1 MRLKIVFFLM
11 FCFLVQP
18 LIAQPVPNIEEN
30 IPYLMT
36 FGKNSE
42 TSWGD
47 DDFSQTFFFL
57 LPKDYNQPIYVWIYD
72 PEVGG
77 KTDEINGV
85 WDTRVNYSVYGGE
98 GCWSDPDAQGT
109 APSGNYRSGTLLATK
124 SFGMDPRYD
133 ESWYVMGPFNPNE
146 GEYAE
151 RWDGNV
157 LKMICEGSA
166 GDDGNLYSYYLS
178 TSGSERIPVEGSN
191 AFAYDYSFRMHNVA
205 DEVSH
210 IYPYVDDQTI
220 SVKIYNFDWDNDGFI
235 RTVSVAR
242 KGQMTK
248 VSGEDNWVESEFKIL
263 EEEKNTSLDIQF
275 IKKKSPPVVKN
286 NNVVI
291 YVKNQYGQNLEFF
304 TSPIGGVPKYKYSI
318 GVRKVE

>member
-1 MRLKIVFFLM
+1 MNLKLIF
-11 FCFLVQP
+11 P
-18 LIAQPVPNIEEN
+18 LILCVLVESLFAQPVPNVEEN

-36 FGKNSE
+36 FGKDSE

-57 LPKDYNQPIYVWIYD
+57 LPKDYNQPVFIWIYD

-77 KTDEINGV
+77 NTDEIDGF

-98 GCWSDPDAQGT
+98 GCWSEEDAQGID
-109 APSGNYRSGTLLATK
+109 PSGNYKSGTLLATK
-124 SFGMDPRYD
+124 SFGENPRYD
-133 ESWYVMGPFNPNE
+133 EEWYVMGPFNPTE
-146 GEYAE
+146 GEYTE

-157 LKMICEGSA
+157 IKVICEGLS
-166 GDDGNLYSYYLS
+166 GNDGNLYQYYLS
-178 TSGSERIPVEGSN
+178 TSGSERIPVEGAN
-191 AFAYDYSFRMHNVA
+191 AFAYEYSFRMHNTA
-205 DEVSH
+205 HEVSH
-210 IYPYVDDQTI
+210 IYPYVDDLTI
-220 SVKIYNFDWDNDGFI
+220 SVKLYNFDWDNDGFI

-242 KGQMTK
+242 KGQMSK

-263 EEEKNTSLDIQF
+263 DEEKNTSLDIQF
-275 IKKKSPPVVKN
+275 IKKKSPPIVRN

-318 GVRKVE
+318 GVRKVQ